1 MIQLTHLHKS
11 KGAIIRSSSPQYQI
25 ILYFV
30 TSGFINSLL
39 NVGEMA
45 EGSEL
50 SKI

>member
-1 MIQLTHLHKS
+1 MIQLTTLHKS
-11 KGAIIRSSSPQYQI
+11 KDTIISPQNQI

-30 TSGFINSLL
+30 TSGFIKFLQ
-39 NVGEMA
+39 NVEVVA

>member
-1 MIQLTHLHKS
+1 MIQLTTLQKS
-11 KGAIIRSSSPQYQI
+11 KGTIIRSSSPQNQI

-30 TSGFINSLL
+30 TSGFINFLQ
-39 NVGEMA
+39 NVEVAA